1 VAAQPQAGTI
11 SAAPACAA
19 AYDIRMRRLILL
31 TVLVL
36 TGCATA
42 PDHAYYPSPSDPA
55 TKAVAASLYRAA
67 RAASDDPARYSFAL
81 LRTRDVS
88 AYTADDATFYFSEGL
103 TMQPPH
109 VVDALVA
116 HEVAHELLGHSGRR
130 RAMSLGLS
138 AGFTVLGFMI
148 PGASLIDFLVNP
160 LLVRAYTRDQ
170 EAAAD
175 LKAVE
180 VLRDMGYNAPRRV
193 LADSLRQAAAINGR
207 PRAGWFATEPDVEE
221 RLFALEPLE
230 SASAAAD
237 RAGTPAPA
245 RIRR

>member
-1 VAAQPQAGTI
+1 
-11 SAAPACAA
+11 
-19 AYDIRMRRLILL
+19 MRRLILL
-31 TVLVL
+31 ATVLVL
-36 TGCATA
+36 TGCASV

-55 TKAVAASLYRAA
+55 TKAVAGSLYRAA

-81 LRTRDVS
+81 IRTRDVS

-103 TMQPPH
+103 TMQPSH
-109 VVDALVA
+109 VLDALIA

-130 RAMSLGLS
+130 RALSLGLS
-138 AGFTVLGFMI
+138 ASFTVLGFMV
-148 PGASLIDFLVNP
+148 PGASLVDFLVNP

-180 VLRDMGYNAPRRV
+180 VLRDMGYNAPRRL
-193 LADSLRQAAAINGR
+193 LAEALRQAAAINGR
-207 PRAGWFATEPDVEE
+207 PRAGWFATEPDIDD

-230 SASAAAD
+230 SVSAAAD
-237 RAGTPAPA
+237 APSRRTPATM
-245 RIRR
+245 RR